1 MGNISEVCLYIWG
14 RAPLLPLPS
23 AWLQWPWPERLC
35 VTQVYKWQPTCSE
48 ASRETKTRT
57 ELDRVFLCHSSFG
70 ETTFLCN
77 QQMPKWNTPGFTE
90 ENKAPRV
97 EGWSLTWGLTCR
109 SSSCCFSRSLS
120 FSICNCCSRI
130 CCCWLELPPPR
141 TPPCGLWG
149 ASGGGCFTG
158 ALWLILWFMAARK
171 QKIYSKKL
179 AKKKDI
185 LLFTSMMG
193 TFNIASSV
201 VRPEIT

>member
-90 ENKAPRV
+90 ENKAPRTTV
-97 EGWSLTWGLTCR
+97 PVLYASCVLTHGPGFPLFQLRLPKWATRPEFPENDCIFNIGKRLSLR
-109 SSSCCFSRSLS
+109 RSLITSLRYFS
-120 FSICNCCSRI
+120 F
-130 CCCWLELPPPR
+130 
-141 TPPCGLWG
+141 
-149 ASGGGCFTG
+149 
-158 ALWLILWFMAARK
+158 
-171 QKIYSKKL
+171 
-179 AKKKDI
+179 
-185 LLFTSMMG
+185 
-193 TFNIASSV
+193 
-201 VRPEIT
+201 